1 MKRAAAIAAP
11 LGALVLAGAVFAG
24 RTTTGGHG
32 VLLLRTEAN
41 PTLQQVLLWH
51 PGAASAQPLGSS
63 SDWILTPQW
72 SPDGKTIAFA
82 EQKGGWSDPADDDIW
97 TMRSDGSGATRL
109 TDDGSRPSVFR
120 AYEPSW
126 SPDSRRIVFV
136 RVIVKSP
143 YEQLV
148 VVNVRTG
155 RERTLRVS
163 GETPAWGKTGIAYV
177 ADYRRIMLV
186 SPAGGRAKVLAP
198 VTATALRWSSRGV
211 LAALQSDRILL
222 FTATG
227 RQVGVLHVPFK
238 KTNACGV
245 AWSPD
250 GKRLLV
256 RTSRRVVGLWS
267 VTPTGR
273 GRWHRLP
280 LAIGKS
286 TFDNCAV
293 SWR

>member
-1 MKRAAAIAAP
+1 MKRAAAIAAL

-24 RTTTGGHG
+24 RTTTAGHG
-32 VLLLRTEAN
+32 ILLLRTEAN
-41 PTLQQVLLWH
+41 QTLQEVLLWH

-63 SDWILTPQW
+63 SDWILTPHW
-72 SPDGKTIAFA
+72 SPDGKSIAFA
-82 EQKGGWSDPADDDIW
+82 EEPDGWSDPADYDIW
-97 TMRSDGSGATRL
+97 TMRSDGSGAKRL
-109 TDDGSRPSVFR
+109 TYDGSRPNVFR

-148 VVNVRTG
+148 VVNLRTG
-155 RERTLRVS
+155 REKTLRVS
-163 GETPAWGKTGIAYV
+163 GETPAWGQAGIAYV

-198 VTATALRWSSRGV
+198 VTATALTWSSRGV

-222 FTATG
+222 YTASG
-227 RQVGVLHVPFK
+227 RQVGFLRVPFT
-238 KTNACGV
+238 KTNACGI

-250 GKRLLV
+250 GRRLLV
-256 RTSRRVVGLWS
+256 RTSRRTVGLWS

-286 TFDNCAV
+286 NPENCAV